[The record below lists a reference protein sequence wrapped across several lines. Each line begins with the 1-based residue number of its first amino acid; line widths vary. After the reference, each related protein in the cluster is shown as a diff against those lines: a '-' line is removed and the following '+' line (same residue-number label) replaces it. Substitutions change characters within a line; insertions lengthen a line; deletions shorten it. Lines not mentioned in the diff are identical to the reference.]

1 MSDSRNSA
9 TMSSRVLWVLLVLGI
24 FGSISPKALA
34 QTLGEDGQ
42 WADPFALP
50 LIAIHSAMLQ
60 TGKILLFSA
69 EHGVP
74 GIHGWLLDP
83 TSLELTNVPPP
94 AGWNPDCSGH
104 SFLADGRLLVAGG
117 TLQFNPLLG
126 SRQAFGSQQ
135 QCLAAVG
142 LPRALRPAGG

>member
-1 MSDSRNSA
+1 MNESR
-9 TMSSRVLWVLLVLGI
+9 SSTTTTWRVFWVLLALAL
-24 FGSISPKALA
+24 FGSSTPKALA
-34 QTLGEDGQ
+34 QTPQEDGQ
-42 WADPFALP
+42 WSEPFALP
-50 LIAIHSAMLQ
+50 LVAIHAAMLP

-83 TSLELTNVPPP
+83 NSLALTNVPPP
-94 AGWNPDCSGH
+94 SGWNPDCSGH

-126 SRQAFGSQQ
+126 SRQAFLFEASG
-135 QCLAAVG
+135 
-142 LPRALRPAGG
+142 RARGRRPAARS